1 LIQPCSRVLVR
12 AISALL
18 ASGFLAAAFAS
29 AQNGLKKASAA
40 WRARSRLTTSAT
52 SPCSITK
59 NIRKKE
65 SKHEEHDIPGCVT
78 DMLSSIYY
86 VASLPLLPGK
96 TYNFLSMMAAQQ
108 QRSWSMRKHES
119 KSRRRLGLS
128 MRFEYNRK
136 LHLLFCAIKGKSGFG
151 TLTMRRVCRYKCAR
165 GYPGER
171 SFSTCCG

>member
-1 LIQPCSRVLVR
+1 
-12 AISALL
+12 LL

-40 WRARSRLTTSAT
+40 WRARSRLTTSAA

-86 VASLPLLPGK
+86 VASLPLLPAK
-96 TYNFLSMMAAQQ
+96 TYSFPIML
-108 QRSWSMRKHES
+108 RSATTTQSEARHTVATNN
-119 KSRRRLGLS
+119 
-128 MRFEYNRK
+128 NRK
-136 LHLLFCAIKGKSGFG
+136 K
-151 TLTMRRVCRYKCAR
+151 KCQLS
-165 GYPGER
+165 P
-171 SFSTCCG
+171 